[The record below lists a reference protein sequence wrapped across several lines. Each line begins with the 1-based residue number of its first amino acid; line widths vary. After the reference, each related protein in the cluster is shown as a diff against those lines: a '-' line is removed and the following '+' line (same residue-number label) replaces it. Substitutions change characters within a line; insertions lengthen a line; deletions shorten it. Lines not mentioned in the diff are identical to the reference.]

1 MTQAQVLARPPAF
14 DRVRAAGFW
23 WRGALAGRVA
33 ADVDTPIIDV
43 DELRIGNTE
52 DGWFGEADVALA
64 ARHRVRF
71 TGSNRVGND
80 DTTLGTFINIGP
92 VRVPV
97 QVPISSSVRIRQLD
111 ASYNFLVV
119 RAPGVDAGVL
129 AGIGYFDIAA
139 AVTTPLGGV
148 GAELDTPFPNLG
160 GNALLNPGGNL
171 RGYVEVTGFPRVEVD
186 DFSGWVLNIS
196 ARAEYFVTRHVGVTI
211 GYRTYRIDVRD
222 ETLSTDFDLRWG
234 GLVLGASARF

>member
-1 MTQAQVLARPPAF
+1 MAQAQALAPSSAF

-23 WRGALAGRVA
+23 WRGALDGRIA
-33 ADVDTPIIDV
+33 ADVDLPIAV

-52 DGWFGEADVALA
+52 DGWFGEADVALG

-92 VRVPV
+92 LHVPV
-97 QVPISSSVRIRQLD
+97 QVPISSDVRIRQLD

-119 RAPGVDAGVL
+119 RGPGVDAGIL
-129 AGIGYFDIAA
+129 AGIGYFDTAA
-139 AVTTPLGGV
+139 SVTTPLGGV

-160 GNALLNPGGNL
+160 GNALLNPGGSL

-196 ARAEYFVTRHVGVTI
+196 ARAEYFVTRHVGVTV

-222 ETLSTDFDLRWG
+222 KTLSTDFDLRWG
-234 GLVLGASARF
+234 GLVFGVSARF